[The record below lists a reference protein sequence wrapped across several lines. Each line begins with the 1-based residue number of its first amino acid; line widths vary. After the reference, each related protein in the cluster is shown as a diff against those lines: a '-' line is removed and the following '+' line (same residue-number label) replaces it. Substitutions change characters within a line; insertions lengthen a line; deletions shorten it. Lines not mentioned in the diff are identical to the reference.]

1 MGESLTPCQET
12 KTFLGTSNLI
22 ILLSSFFF
30 PYCGTE
36 RNSLG
41 QCTLKSK
48 LKLEKKIY
56 DIEKGLLFIL
66 KIILL

>member
-12 KTFLGTSNLI
+12 KTFLRTSNLI
-22 ILLSSFFF
+22 ILLSKFFF

-41 QCTLKSK
+41 QWTLKAK